1 MKKKLKI
8 QTDDEKLQQK
18 DFAKYLGVY
27 FDNNPK
33 LEKHI
38 ETWQISRYIKNWSVA
53 RNFLGQGRFLIIR
66 AQIFCSCESQS

>member
-8 QTDDEKLQQK
+8 QTEDEKLQQK

-33 LEKHI
+33 LEKHT
-38 ETWQISRYIKNWSVA
+38 ETWQISR
-53 RNFLGQGRFLIIR
+53 
-66 AQIFCSCESQS
+66 